1 MTITIT
7 SEGPQVPFTISN
19 GPIFMSCGMCPFDDY
34 DEEQAAL
41 EAANTDLSAFREVEW
56 VPGVGLCYK
65 DEKK

>member
-1 MTITIT
+1 MSYTLTTGGPMPVIT
-7 SEGPQVPFTISN
+7 FSN
-19 GPIFMSCGMCPFDDY
+19 APIFVSCGMCPFDDY

-41 EAANTDLSAFREVEW
+41 EATNTDLSAFREVEW